1 MAEVMDAYWRAPGL
15 ARTFATAVL
24 VTSIAAHV
32 IGIVPY
38 SWIYFH
44 YLELWRLPPHVW
56 RLVTSFWLT
65 GPNIGIVM
73 DTYFVYQ
80 YASQLETTHPKFGR
94 KEDLLWYLVFCGA
107 VIIVLAQYF
116 LGSAFF
122 LQAMILAMAYTATQ
136 DQRGQKAGFF
146 FFTVPAQLVP
156 LCMMGAT
163 LLMAGPHAMLLQ
175 LTGLVAA
182 HLHDFLT
189 RLWPEFCGGTNW
201 IPTPAFFSHLVTT
214 PRFMRREYGTAIRAP
229 QGTGSTTG
237 AQGRGP
243 LPDSWK
249 TRGSGHRLG

>member
-1 MAEVMDAYWRAPGL
+1 MTRVSISWTRVVLSALHHSNTTIITCLLPYPAVNVEITGPGL
-15 ARTFATAVL
+15 
-24 VTSIAAHV
+24 TS
-32 IGIVPY
+32 
-38 SWIYFH
+38 
-44 YLELWRLPPHVW
+44 
-56 RLVTSFWLT
+56 
-65 GPNIGIVM
+65 
-73 DTYFVYQ
+73 Q
-80 YASQLETTHPKFGR
+80 K
-94 KEDLLWYLVFCGA
+94 
-107 VIIVLAQYF
+107 VLAQYF

-214 PRFMRREYGTAIRAP
+214 PRFMRREYGTAIRAS
-229 QGTGSTTG
+229 QGTKSTTG
-237 AQGRGP
+237 AQSRGP